1 LIVFTITNTVTDEV
15 FVGTTKDSAEARWEQ
30 FVAAHTQDLKVKLYK
45 DIRDFGVKAFEVDE
59 YAVAFDRADLKDLFD
74 EAMMQYDGIS
84 LVGVKTTAPKPVAAQ
99 TAKKVAKKAPAKR
112 KTSARADTQHGE
124 VISIPVPKAAKES
137 ISSGRTKN
145 SAKEKLIKEAIE
157 LEKAEREAQDRMRQ
171 AQQANEMR
179 EIMARLD
186 ARGSTLKRR

>member
-84 LVGVKTTAPKPVAAQ
+84 LVGVKTTAPKPVAA
-99 TAKKVAKKAPAKR
+99 KPSKKAPAKR

-145 SAKEKLIKEAIE
+145 SAKEKAIKEAIE

>member
-1 LIVFTITNTVTDEV
+1 MIVFTITNTVTDEV
-15 FVGTTKDSAEARWEQ
+15 FVGTTKDSAEERWKQ
-30 FVAAHTQDLKVKLYK
+30 FVTAHTQDLKVKLYK

-84 LVGVKTTAPKPVAAQ
+84 LVGVKTTAPKPVAA
-99 TAKKVAKKAPAKR
+99 KVAKKAPAKR
-112 KTSARADTQHGE
+112 KSSARADTQHGE
-124 VISIPVPKAAKES
+124 VISIPVPKAAKET

-157 LEKAEREAQDRMRQ
+157 TEKAEREALERTRQ
-171 AQQANEMR
+171 AQQAQEMKD
-179 EIMARLD
+179 IMARLD